1 MDERRKHSA
10 PPNRIK
16 KYICVKQ
23 PLNEMLLL
31 EVTKLPKVLGVM
43 TFE

>member
-1 MDERRKHSA
+1 MEERRKHSA
-10 PPNRIK
+10 APSKTK

-23 PLNEMLLL
+23 PMNEMLLL
-31 EVTKLPKVLGVM
+31 KVTKFPKVLGVM